1 MLSDAI
7 GCIGFSWVS
16 YPNGPKTKG
25 YWERFC
31 IMTKTD
37 ENCLKM
43 DLSIVCMW
51 GYSESCLKK
60 FTSFNQISN
69 ESKKFTFFFQ
79 AASPSCTE
87 LETIVLDWLGKLHY
101 IYVLFEVMRDYLTGE
116 FEIHSDQYPW
126 KYTSKETWNESWV
139 HDILPSKFQLT
150 TSMANAY
157 QTFARR
163 MSEVRHPDGTHR
175 EKSSVVGLYGAHSK
189 WVVNLVWV
197 KTSGGPY
204 QSKKLLII
212 WDFICKPNS

>member
-1 MLSDAI
+1 MTHWQHPRFHAYFPSGNSYPSLLADMLSDAI

-101 IYVLFEVMRDYLTGE
+101 MFYSR
-116 FEIHSDQYPW
+116 
-126 KYTSKETWNESWV
+126 
-139 HDILPSKFQLT
+139 
-150 TSMANAY
+150 
-157 QTFARR
+157 
-163 MSEVRHPDGTHR
+163 
-175 EKSSVVGLYGAHSK
+175 
-189 WVVNLVWV
+189 
-197 KTSGGPY
+197 
-204 QSKKLLII
+204 
-212 WDFICKPNS
+212 